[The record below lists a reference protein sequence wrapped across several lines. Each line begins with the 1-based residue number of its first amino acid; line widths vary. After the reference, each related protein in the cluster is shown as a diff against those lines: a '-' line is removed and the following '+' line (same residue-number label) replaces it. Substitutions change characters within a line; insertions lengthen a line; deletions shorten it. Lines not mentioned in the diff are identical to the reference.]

1 MKLIN
6 IYYTQHNNI
15 IYNTDMS
22 IELEATIDSNSS
34 ESIIECVLQL
44 LLLFGFVEISRQGG
58 PTSIISSLLMRKR
71 GVSGRML

>member
-1 MKLIN
+1 MRF
-6 IYYTQHNNI
+6 

-22 IELEATIDSNSS
+22 IELEAAIVSKSS
-34 ESIIECVLQL
+34 ELIIGCVLH
-44 LLLFGFVEISRQGG
+44 LLLFCFKFADISRQGG